1 MRSRDPIVAPTPTA
15 RSPSRFGQ
23 ARVGRVRRP
32 GARARAPRRRSGAPA
47 RHIPPS
53 AHTPKPQSELTP
65 CSHAF
70 HVAAIS
76 RERRRC
82 ALRLAGPPLGGSGR
96 GSRAG
101 DAIGWGGRREADREH
116 LQWLAAGGSPH
127 CTPGPNVVSVWS
139 ASLSLQRTHLSEL
152 LYLRIYRRSCKSW
165 GSAAPTFRS
174 LCSTRAGRPMPD
186 RLMAPMTNLTMLSEG
201 CRNLFCESDE

>member
-116 LQWLAAGGSPH
+116 LQWLAAGGSTH
-127 CTPGPNVVSVWS
+127 CTPGPTVVSVWS

-152 LYLRIYRRSCKSW
+152 PTYLPQELQELGIGSTDVSELVLNARR
-165 GSAAPTFRS
+165 AAD
-174 LCSTRAGRPMPD
+174 ARPPD
-186 RLMAPMTNLTMLSEG
+186 GAD
-201 CRNLFCESDE
+201 DEPDDAE